1 MGPSV
6 KFVSAIKDAI
16 FSKKKWGSNFFPE
29 SEGEMAKDY
38 TFSLFFGTLP
48 LKGGYRKFFFSFIG
62 PVGHNIWWENRQNGS
77 FGPKNCPK

>member
-48 LKGGYRKFFFSFIG
+48 LKGGYRNFFSFL
-62 PVGHNIWWENRQNGS
+62 S
-77 FGPKNCPK
+77 